1 MTFDLKSH
9 QQSLFPV
16 IKNSNN
22 NQATK
27 DNNLNYSIGN
37 HLQLK
42 GIKKGKRRRKRIE
55 ISNGFSMQDKDSKAG
70 LCKSVGNAPRDMMM

>member
-37 HLQLK
+37 HLWLK

-55 ISNGFSMQDKDSKAG
+55 VSSSFSVQDKDSKAR
-70 LCKSVGNAPRDMMM
+70 LCKYVGNTPRDMMM